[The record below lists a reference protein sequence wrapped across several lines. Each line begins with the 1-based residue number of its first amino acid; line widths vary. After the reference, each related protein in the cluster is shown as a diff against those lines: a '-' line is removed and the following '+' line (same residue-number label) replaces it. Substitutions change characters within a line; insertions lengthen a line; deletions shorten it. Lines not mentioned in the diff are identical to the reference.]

1 MSMISEQIA
10 HQNRP
15 TDNGLLERVE
25 RDRHPSSFAVL
36 ALISRVADIL
46 ERNDYTSERMED
58 EHYVAFTALDTLRG
72 KMSQSLYED
81 EMGITDMNKRQDEI
95 GAYYD
100 RRLAEAMGK

>member
-46 ERNDYTSERMED
+46 EKNDALNERAED
-58 EHYVAFTALDTLRG
+58 EAWIAFDAMDKLRG
-72 KMSQSLYED
+72 RLSTILYED
-81 EMGITDMNKRQDEI
+81 EAGITAENQWHDKVY
-95 GAYYD
+95 AYYD
-100 RRLAEAMGK
+100 MRHAEAVGK